1 MLKKVF
7 GVIVIAALLYSCGTN
22 QKEAETATEKIS
34 VENLMA
40 SIDNYIDKDIIV
52 SGTVS
57 HVCAHGGKRLFLIGE
72 NPDIAIKVIPN
83 EEIGVFSKDLEGSL
97 INIYGKVKE
106 LRIDEAYITDME
118 KEMSEGIESEAA
130 HTHDGEHNAEEKEVG
145 LDSAQVAKIA
155 EMRQEVAESGK
166 GYISQYWIEATKFEV
181 SEYVEKT
188 EAEVTEETEVETE
201 K

>member
-7 GVIVIAALLYSCGTN
+7 GVFVIFAFLYSCGTN
-22 QKEAETATEKIS
+22 QKEAENSTEKIT

-40 SIDNYIDKDIIV
+40 SIDNYIDKDLIV

-83 EEIGVFSKDLEGSL
+83 DEIGVFTKDIEGSL

-106 LRIDEAYITDME
+106 LRIDDAYITDME
-118 KEMSEGIESEAA
+118 KEMSAGVESEAA
-130 HTHDGEHNAEEKEVG
+130 HDGNHSGTETEG
-145 LDSAQVAKIA
+145 GIDSTQIQKIA
-155 EMRQEVAESGK
+155 EMRQQVAESGK

-181 SEYVEKT
+181 TEYVEK
-188 EAEVTEETEVETE
+188 AETEVKEVESE